1 LKKKEGETI
10 MQQIAGTK
18 KYQNGIQVFLTDG
31 GKELSDFFPFEE
43 LIDMKINAFDL
54 LENPNIYWID
64 GKNHRIESSF

>member
-1 LKKKEGETI
+1 

-18 KYQNGIQVFLTDG
+18 KYHNGIQVFWIDG

-43 LIDMKINAFDL
+43 LIDMKINVFDL

-64 GKNHRIESSF
+64 GKNHRIESSV